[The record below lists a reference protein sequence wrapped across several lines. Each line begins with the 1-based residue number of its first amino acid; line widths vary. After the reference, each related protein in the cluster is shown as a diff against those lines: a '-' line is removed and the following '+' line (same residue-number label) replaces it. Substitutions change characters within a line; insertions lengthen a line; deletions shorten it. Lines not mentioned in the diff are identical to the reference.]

1 MMTATETTTSLVDAA
16 RLWFDAGYC
25 VVPSN
30 EDGGKRPWGRWK
42 EYQQNRLP
50 WNELVA
56 LLESGKYTGIGV
68 ITGAVSGNAE
78 MIEIEGPNDKAVDRL
93 RQVIESAKGYNDQHT
108 VDLINKLTRGCIENS
123 AGGGLHFF
131 IRVTDGQALPN
142 TNLAKD
148 PQGKVKSE
156 TRGEGGFVIVAPTT
170 GRNGHPEGAT
180 YMFARGT
187 NPSGTPEVT
196 AADRDVLHY
205 LFETALNEAPPET
218 VDETKTRAA
227 NPTTTYEGVSTFDA
241 YRATPWAEILTP
253 HGWKFSH
260 HAEGR
265 DHWVR
270 PGKEIKEG
278 IGASTIDDGPLY
290 VFSTNA
296 GLPTHK
302 GLSKAEVYAHYNHG
316 GNLSEAAKSL
326 QAQGYGTAQHPRLA
340 EFIPNPDL
348 SEDEQEAAR
357 AAWLANVTEKF
368 PRINWSE
375 LWADEREEEWIVE
388 PLLAE
393 RRLVAL
399 YSAPKVG
406 KSLLMLEM
414 AAAIANGTGMFG
426 YPGSRPR
433 RTLYIDFENDPRGD
447 TKARLIDMGYKPDQ
461 LDNLVL
467 LSYPT
472 MAALDSEKG
481 ANELM
486 AAISAYDCS
495 IVVIDTVSR
504 AIEGEENEN
513 DTWLK
518 FNRHSGM
525 AMKRAGISMIRLDHS
540 GKDSSKGQ
548 RGGSAKS
555 GDVDAV
561 WRMTRDEDII
571 TLKCEAERFPISHKE
586 FSVRRLENPLRHEI
600 TVNTYAAQRDAMFTL
615 MTKNDIPKD
624 PDMTVKQLHTLMR
637 DKGIKFKSS
646 FVNSTFHQLYCKLPQ
661 EFIPTT
667 LPMEKGK
674 K

>member
-50 WNELVA
+50 WDELVT
-56 LLESGKYTGIGV
+56 LLESAKYTGIGV

-78 MIEIEGPNDKAVDRL
+78 MIEIEGPNHIAVDRL
-93 RQVIESAKGYNDQHT
+93 RQVIESAKSYNDQET
-108 VDLINKLTRGCIENS
+108 VDLISRLTRGCIENS

-131 IRVTDGQALPN
+131 IRVSDGEALPN
-142 TNLAKD
+142 KSLAKD
-148 PQGKVKSE
+148 PKGKVKSE

-196 AADRDVLHY
+196 GEQRDILHY
-205 LFETALNEAPPET
+205 LFETALDETPPET
-218 VDETKTRAA
+218 VEQTKPRAA

-241 YRATPWAEILTP
+241 YRATPWADILTP

-270 PGKEIKEG
+270 PGKGIKEG

-316 GNLSEAAKSL
+316 GNLSEAAKAL
-326 QAQGYGTAQHPRLA
+326 QAQGYGSPQHPRLA
-340 EFIPNPDL
+340 EFIPNPDM
-348 SEDEQEAAR
+348 SEDEQEAEK
-357 AAWLANVTEKF
+357 AAWLLNVTEKF

-426 YPGSRPR
+426 FPSSGPR

-561 WRMTRDEDII
+561 WRMTRDGDII
-571 TLKCEAERFPISHKE
+571 TLKCEAERFPITLKE
-586 FSVRRLENPLRHEI
+586 FSLKRCENPLRHDI
-600 TVNTYAAQRDAMFTL
+600 TVNSYAIRTDKLLTDMAQAEFPKNLDLSVRKLKLLVREKNITFTNSDFTASL
-615 MTKNDIPKD
+615 YK
-624 PDMTVKQLHTLMR
+624 R
-637 DKGIKFKSS
+637 YSS
-646 FVNSTFHQLYCKLPQ
+646 LPQ
-661 EFIPTT
+661 EFKPQKFAT
-667 LPMEKGK
+667 EAGA
-674 K
+674 